1 MFLDPAVDLY
11 RFVFEGQ
18 QHIHSFLCRAG
29 FDVAGDQLP
38 FTVLFDQVL
47 PFPAAFEVFQ
57 LLIFH
62 CDLSVTV

>member
-1 MFLDPAVDLY
+1 MFLNPAVDQY

-18 QHIHSFLCRAG
+18 QHIHSFLRRAG